1 MIEKPLSTHKTNLD
15 YKILHLISKKK
26 KIFVGYNH
34 SVSEAFSYYKKLI
47 IKIKT
52 KDILLIDVNWREG
65 WKGILNAHFWN
76 KNEFSTYLGNLNK
89 GGGSIHEHSHGIHL
103 IICLSKIL
111 RFKLPSK
118 IFKFINHKVK
128 NKNIYYDNYS
138 KLNWET
144 DYFPIN
150 YTTDLISDPADKS
163 LVIFTK
169 SKKFELI
176 FNFKKKFDLVK
187 ETNLKSGSIKLKHFK
202 KKSN

>member
-1 MIEKPLSTHKTNLD
+1 MRRW
-15 YKILHLISKKK
+15 
-26 KIFVGYNH
+26 V
-34 SVSEAFSYYKKLI
+34 
-47 IKIKT
+47 
-52 KDILLIDVNWREG
+52 
-65 WKGILNAHFWN
+65 
-76 KNEFSTYLGNLNK
+76 
-89 GGGSIHEHSHGIHL
+89 IHEHSHGIHL
-103 IICLSKIL
+103 IVCLSKIL

-187 ETNLKSGSIKLKHFK
+187 ETNLKSGSIKLNTLR